1 MHVEVRM
8 FILGLLGLFMH
19 KIGLENQFWIYI
31 VWTCFKLIVFGF
43 GTSCLILMLFVSFL
57 DSNMFVYGSVTG

>member
-19 KIGLENQFWIYI
+19 KMGLENQILIYI
-31 VWTCFKLIVFGF
+31 V
-43 GTSCLILMLFVSFL
+43 
-57 DSNMFVYGSVTG
+57 